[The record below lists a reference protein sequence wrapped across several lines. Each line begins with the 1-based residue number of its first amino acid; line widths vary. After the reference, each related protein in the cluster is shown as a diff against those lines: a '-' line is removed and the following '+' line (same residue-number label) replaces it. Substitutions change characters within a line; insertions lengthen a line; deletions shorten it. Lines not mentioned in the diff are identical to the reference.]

1 MLRAWVAQGGVA
13 GGEELYKMF
22 IADGILLS

>member
-13 GGEELYKMF
+13 GGEELYKLF
-22 IADGILLS
+22 IADEILTS